1 MEQSV
6 RNKSNVGI
14 WTRIKNIYNN
24 SPWHAAFTYPI
35 AYMISTAAIG
45 GVIASRGLESIG
57 WFFLFI
63 FYLTPLWV
71 LFGLI
76 VSKRRLPYLLSLI
89 IGLVIPA
96 LLAVVAY
103 KGYKEAEI
111 NSGIKRAQA
120 KYLSK
125 IINYKN
131 FSNREAKELSI
142 KLFLLDRCQ
151 GGQKAIDK
159 MRDFDSNA
167 EIYSCMELL
176 RLNINKENLP
186 LDKTELEILKYL
198 NQINFG
204 TALENYQHFIKDTI
218 TFQ

>member
-76 VSKRRLPYLLSLI
+76 VSKKRLPYLLSLI

-186 LDKTELEILKYL
+186 LDKTELEVLKYL

-204 TALENYQHFIKDTI
+204 TALENYQHFIKDNRL
-218 TFQ
+218 

>member
-24 SPWHAAFTYPI
+24 SPWHAAFTYQI

-45 GVIASRGLESIG
+45 GVLASSGLESIG

-76 VSKRRLPYLLSLI
+76 VSKKRLPYLLSLI

-96 LLAVVAY
+96 LLAVFVIY
-103 KGYKEAEI
+103 
-111 NSGIKRAQA
+111 
-120 KYLSK
+120 
-125 IINYKN
+125 N
-131 FSNREAKELSI
+131 FR
-142 KLFLLDRCQ
+142 
-151 GGQKAIDK
+151 
-159 MRDFDSNA
+159 
-167 EIYSCMELL
+167 
-176 RLNINKENLP
+176 
-186 LDKTELEILKYL
+186 
-198 NQINFG
+198 
-204 TALENYQHFIKDTI
+204 
-218 TFQ
+218 